1 MKRSGAI
8 ELNYDAF
15 DRERRWI
22 EFQMN
27 QKCEAKK
34 WKEEFAKKKRRM
46 SMLFHRSIKR
56 RITNAL
62 EGRISLAHIV
72 HSVVRKRHHQMI
84 GPRMRI

>member
-1 MKRSGAI
+1 
-8 ELNYDAF
+8 
-15 DRERRWI
+15 
-22 EFQMN
+22 MN

-72 HSVVRKRHHQMI
+72 HFEDEDLKENGSNKGCSSKVVKL
-84 GPRMRI
+84 